1 MYQIQR
7 KPLSIKQT
15 QRWINSRTV
24 WRYIDGIH
32 VLVNMGDHPADATVA
47 RVGRYHTLNQE
58 CQPGQRIMSVHAF
71 MAFATIVTLE
81 ASEI

>member
-7 KPLSIKQT
+7 KPFSIQQT
-15 QRWINSRTV
+15 QRWINSRIT
-24 WRYIDGIH
+24 WRVDGIY
-32 VLVNMGDHPADATVA
+32 VLVNMGDSPTDATVA

-71 MAFATIVTLE
+71 MTFANIVTIE

>member
-7 KPLSIKQT
+7 KPLSIQQT
-15 QRWINSRTV
+15 QRWINSRIT
-24 WRYIDGIH
+24 WRFDGIH

-47 RVGRYHTLNQE
+47 RVGRYRTLNQE
-58 CQPGQRIMSVHAF
+58 CQPGQRIMSVHGF
-71 MAFATIVTLE
+71 MAFANIVTLE

>member
-7 KPLSIKQT
+7 KPFSIQQT
-15 QRWINSRTV
+15 QRWINSRIT
-24 WRYIDGIH
+24 WRVDGIY
-32 VLVNMGDHPADATVA
+32 VLVNMGDSPTDATVA

-71 MAFATIVTLE
+71 MTFANITTLE
-81 ASEI
+81 ASEC